1 MRPVLGGIARGQAFF
16 YLDWTSLSMLPYPKT
31 IFQGSVYMSF
41 MPFLQASS
49 TQGSILMPIVTF
61 GLVFVIFYFFI
72 IRPQNKKQKD
82 TEKMISAVKKGDKVI
97 TIGGVHGEVT
107 STKEQTLIVKVDEN
121 CKIEFSRSAIAS
133 VVVDE
138 KAAKSDKPA
147 KAEKTSKKEKSEAST
162 DEAQESK

>member
-1 MRPVLGGIARGQAFF
+1 
-16 YLDWTSLSMLPYPKT
+16 
-31 IFQGSVYMSF
+31 MSF

-107 STKEQTLIVKVDEN
+107 STKEQTVIVKVDEN
-121 CKIEFSRSAIAS
+121 CKIEFSRSAISS

-138 KAAKSDKPA
+138 KALKAEKPA
-147 KAEKTSKKEKSEAST
+147 KAEKSTKKDKTEVSQN
-162 DEAQESK
+162 EAQESK